1 MHLEKNI
8 YSDFEEKE
16 NKNVECK
23 KVQMRIDL
31 FCWIYQN
38 NYVERSN
45 WLLKY
50 QNFFVISL
58 AYLSFLHINILYGLR
73 QILFNCTFVSV

>member
-23 KVQMRIDL
+23 KMQMRIDL

-45 WLLKY
+45 
-50 QNFFVISL
+50 
-58 AYLSFLHINILYGLR
+58 
-73 QILFNCTFVSV
+73 